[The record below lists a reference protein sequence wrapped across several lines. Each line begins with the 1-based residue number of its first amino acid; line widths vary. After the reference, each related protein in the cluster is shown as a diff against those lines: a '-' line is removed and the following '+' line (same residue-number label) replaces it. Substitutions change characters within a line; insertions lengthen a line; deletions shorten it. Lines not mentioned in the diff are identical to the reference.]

1 MKKDHDEADEGSTS
15 AANGT
20 LSRRKFLRVSI
31 TGAAIAG
38 AGGFSA
44 CMPAPPVLQ
53 VAGTTPKAVALYQ
66 NFPNQG
72 RRCAGCRHFLAPN
85 ACAIVEGQ
93 ISPDGWCRFH
103 EPRVV

>member
-1 MKKDHDEADEGSTS
+1 MNEDHNDVSHGSTK
-15 AANGT
+15 GRP

-38 AGGFSA
+38 AGGLSA
-44 CMPAPPVLQ
+44 CMPAPPAMQ

-66 NFPNQG
+66 DFPNQG
-72 RRCAGCRHFLAPN
+72 RRCAGCTHFLEPN
-85 ACAIVEGQ
+85 ACEIVEGE

-103 EPRVV
+103 EPLPA